1 MAFTQI
7 VACQFL
13 QTDSGVLLRDS
24 TPQEFLT
31 ASPKAALEFLTEE
44 REHVLRVLWD
54 LDSEV
59 APLLKLLGKDF
70 CQTLHDKGEAILRP
84 YRVKYIPNKLFSI
97 MNMDMGY
104 LAEFYNL
111 SQFLPTYPAPDSL
124 EQLYYWGRMVHK
136 TFHDIGME
144 ATRMVSPANIFDSNV
159 LDRLNVPTWRDLP
172 PEICEYAMFC
182 SKRQWIEAV
191 QLGYWPETF
200 DYDLSSA
207 YSSRMINLVD
217 SRYCDWFT
225 YKDHI
230 PSNAVY
236 GYFNCEVSIPRSVK
250 LHPIITYVNNIPTTP
265 TGDHLQMYLSLD
277 RINFIAKHNL
287 GQVKIIDGYYALMKS
302 PELLDAEKHPM
313 TYPLRIIIPRLLS
326 KRSTYNPVKDLL
338 VKLGCFSED
347 TSIWTFNKGIITV
360 DKLEE
365 GDLVYSI
372 NPISLKGEIKPV
384 IGIQKYPYKGQ
395 PICHSANNRHDFLV
409 SPEHLFLVTSPWMS
423 HYQTKP
429 ISSFPRGRTNHLP
442 KFGKISGKR
451 QPFIDLW
458 KYLPNSNVIGII
470 GNRKQAHIFESR
482 KEFKW
487 TESCTYLTTKEHIIP
502 TWRDFEKQYNCKIFM
517 KNEYKSKYL
526 PFVFRVDDF
535 LSLMGWYLSEGN
547 LYADKKTKNK
557 RICIVNT
564 DIIPIMF
571 LLERMNIPY
580 SYYKSPKATAACLT
594 FSHNCIWNCFM
605 NECKSG
611 AFNKVIPDWVFQLD
625 HEHLTHLF
633 ESMMLGDG
641 SWGRNTKT
649 GKDSQMVK
657 YTTVSKTLAES
668 FQRLCIHLGYKTHIV
683 LEPRHGNAQDCYRV
697 FIHDPRPYTW
707 IGPDI
712 TKTTYDGDYI
722 YGVNVADN
730 HTILAGRNS
739 KWEYVGQCNSIG
751 GKWQS
756 IVERKGEEVLGDHA
770 NPVWSEKIV
779 TATCLDVADFIYRHQ
794 LTDNVLH
801 ISIDGFLSDKPVLL
815 MSNDTE
821 IGWKEPYIGP
831 ALIISSGRLFLG
843 KKRPGG
849 LTLETALDLINSDPD
864 NVMWQTTADRKVTLA
879 EALKN
884 NTFDQLGQ
892 PITTGQTLHLLASH
906 KRHFPKTPTSGRQL
920 LAEHFPS
927 IPFHLK
933 SNKEEG

>member
-7 VACQFL
+7 IACQFL

-24 TPQEFLT
+24 TPQELLT
-31 ASPKAALEFLTEE
+31 ASPKAALEWLTEE

-191 QLGYWPETF
+191 QLGYWPETYDF
-200 DYDLSSA
+200 DLSSA
-207 YSSRMINLVD
+207 YSSRMINLID
-217 SRYCDWFT
+217 HRYCDWFT

-230 PSNAVY
+230 PPNAVY

-277 RINFIAKHNL
+277 RINFIAKHSL
-287 GQVKIIDGYYALMKS
+287 GTVKIIDGYYALMKS
-302 PELLDAEKHPM
+302 PDLLDAEKHPM

-326 KRSTYNPVKDLL
+326 KRTSYNPVKDLL
-338 VKLGCFSED
+338 VK
-347 TSIWTFNKGIITV
+347 V
-360 DKLEE
+360 
-365 GDLVYSI
+365 
-372 NPISLKGEIKPV
+372 
-384 IGIQKYPYKGQ
+384 
-395 PICHSANNRHDFLV
+395 
-409 SPEHLFLVTSPWMS
+409 
-423 HYQTKP
+423 
-429 ISSFPRGRTNHLP
+429 
-442 KFGKISGKR
+442 
-451 QPFIDLW
+451 
-458 KYLPNSNVIGII
+458 
-470 GNRKQAHIFESR
+470 
-482 KEFKW
+482 
-487 TESCTYLTTKEHIIP
+487 
-502 TWRDFEKQYNCKIFM
+502 
-517 KNEYKSKYL
+517 
-526 PFVFRVDDF
+526 
-535 LSLMGWYLSEGN
+535 
-547 LYADKKTKNK
+547 
-557 RICIVNT
+557 
-564 DIIPIMF
+564 
-571 LLERMNIPY
+571 
-580 SYYKSPKATAACLT
+580 
-594 FSHNCIWNCFM
+594 
-605 NECKSG
+605 
-611 AFNKVIPDWVFQLD
+611 
-625 HEHLTHLF
+625 
-633 ESMMLGDG
+633 
-641 SWGRNTKT
+641 
-649 GKDSQMVK
+649 
-657 YTTVSKTLAES
+657 
-668 FQRLCIHLGYKTHIV
+668 
-683 LEPRHGNAQDCYRV
+683 
-697 FIHDPRPYTW
+697 
-707 IGPDI
+707 
-712 TKTTYDGDYI
+712 
-722 YGVNVADN
+722 GVN
-730 HTILAGRNS
+730 S
-739 KWEYVGQCNSIG
+739 MIG
-751 GKWQS
+751 KMS
-756 IVERKGEEVLGDHA
+756 MLVERKGQEVLGDHA

-779 TATCLDVADFIYRHQ
+779 TATCLDVADFIYCHQ

-815 MSNDTE
+815 MDND
-821 IGWKEPYIGP
+821 IQAGWKEPYVGP

-849 LTLETALDLINSDPD
+849 LTLETALELINSDPD
-864 NVMWQTTADRKVTLA
+864 NIMWQTTADRKVTLA

-906 KRHFPKTPTSGRQL
+906 KRHFPKTPTSGQQL

-933 SNKEEG
+933 SNKEEA